1 VTVDPALLE
10 LLRTRAGLRTTALE
24 GDSGAAVVRRRM
36 QAIGIDRDDEY
47 RRRVERDPMELETL
61 VAAVAVPETWLFRY
75 LTSCE
80 WLIGWLRQRRRD
92 RGSAARVRL
101 LSAPCATGQ
110 EPISLAVCAAV
121 AGWPLG
127 SIDVEAVDASGAA
140 IAIAREAATRP
151 MPLRD
156 PLPDWAEAWFR
167 SSEGGVLP
175 QAGLLERIRFEH
187 ADLRT
192 WTSSRHG
199 RFDVVACRN
208 LLIYLEP
215 EARRRVMGTCERSL
229 AEDGVLLVGHADHDR
244 DLFGS
249 FESVG
254 VSQSFAHRRRP
265 IGSPTHAGRDSE
277 TTGGTSA
284 AVGLRSRGAGD
295 GSSARAETIAPESG
309 GDSKP
314 VDPRPEGVHSTAAS
328 SNSSLAHRDPSSPS
342 VSTGHVGVEPRDWR
356 DAVRARS
363 LADAGRLVEAERL
376 CRERLA
382 DDPTDV
388 TAIELMGCVR
398 LADGDVGDAGEWFR
412 RLVYLAP
419 DHVEGLLHLASI
431 AERSGDAEQAAR
443 HRDRARRASDVS
455 EDRDPTSAE
464 GAAA

>member
-1 VTVDPALLE
+1 MTVDPALLE
-10 LLRTRAGLRTTALE
+10 LLRTRAGLRTTSLE
-24 GDSGAAVVRRRM
+24 GESGAAVVRRRM

-47 RRRVERDPMELETL
+47 RRRVERDPAELETL

-75 LTSCE
+75 RASCE
-80 WLIGWLRQRRRD
+80 WLIGWLRRRRQ
-92 RGSAARVRL
+92 RGNAAPRVRL

-121 AGWPLG
+121 AGWPLE

-156 PLPDWAEAWFR
+156 PLPEWAEAWFR
-167 SSEGGVLP
+167 TGGDGVHP
-175 QAGLLERIRFEH
+175 RTELLERIHFEH

-192 WTSSRHG
+192 WTSRRFD

-229 AEDGVLLVGHADHDR
+229 VQDGVLLVGHADHDR

-254 VSQSFAHRRRP
+254 ISQSFAHRRSP
-265 IGSPTHAGRDSE
+265 IGSPTHVGRESE
-277 TTGGTSA
+277 TTGASST
-284 AVGLRSRGAGD
+284 AVRRRSRA
-295 GSSARAETIAPESG
+295 ARFEFAEPTG
-309 GDSKP
+309 
-314 VDPRPEGVHSTAAS
+314 AS
-328 SNSSLAHRDPSSPS
+328 SESPRAHRDPSSS
-342 VSTGHVGVEPRDWR
+342 SGSTGHVRIEGRAWR
-356 DAVRARS
+356 DAGRARS
-363 LADAGRLVEAERL
+363 LADAGRLAEAERL
-376 CRERLA
+376 CRERLV
-382 DDPTDV
+382 DDPSDT

-398 LADGDVGDAGEWFR
+398 LADGDVDAAGEWFR
-412 RLVYLAP
+412 RLVYLTP

-443 HRDRARRASDVS
+443 HRDRARRASDLA
-455 EDRDPTSAE
+455 DGRDPDPAE